1 MKESFRVWFIFE
13 ITCYSLPVCL
23 AAGLSLKIMSFD
35 SPFHV
40 LMLLITFFIGCC
52 GSVYAVANLMLYV
65 FGNKQLQMP
74 KLIGILIIFWLICW
88 VVVGYSSLLNGNI
101 YLGLAFLVPILVVLH
116 LGYLANGKFKSKT

>member
-23 AAGLSLKIMSFD
+23 AAGLSIKIMSFD
-35 SPFHV
+35 SPFHL

-88 VVVGYSSLLNGNI
+88 LVVGYSSLLNGNI

>member
-35 SPFHV
+35 SPFHL

-88 VVVGYSSLLNGNI
+88 LVVGYSSLLNGNI

>member
-1 MKESFRVWFIFE
+1 
-13 ITCYSLPVCL
+13 
-23 AAGLSLKIMSFD
+23 MSFD
-35 SPFHV
+35 SPFHL

-88 VVVGYSSLLNGNI
+88 LVVGYSSLLNGNI

>member
-88 VVVGYSSLLNGNI
+88 LVVGYSSLLNGNI